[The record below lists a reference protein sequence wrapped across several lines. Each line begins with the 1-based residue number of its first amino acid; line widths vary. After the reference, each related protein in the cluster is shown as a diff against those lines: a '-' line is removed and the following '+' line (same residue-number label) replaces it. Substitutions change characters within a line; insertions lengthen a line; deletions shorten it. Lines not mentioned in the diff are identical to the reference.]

1 MASPRI
7 RYTIRSIKGS
17 DLSMLKEITNSA
29 ANFKQC
35 PSTDKDR
42 STDSNNTVTNSMGFH
57 HPMSFVENRFYDIP
71 NSMGQAVCILSL
83 KTDSMISR
91 TQWDKQVVYQSE
103 RL

>member
-57 HPMSFVENRFYDIP
+57 YPMSFVESRSYDIP

-83 KTDSMISR
+83 RADSMISR
-91 TQWDKQVVYQSE
+91 TQWVKPSVYY
-103 RL
+103 R